1 MELTNAFEVP
11 VPEEEAFAVLLDVA
25 RVLPCFPGA
34 ELVEVL
40 DAQTFACKVTLR
52 LGPIALTFRGN
63 AKIVESDPVA
73 KHARITLRG
82 SDEKGRGGADAVV
95 QFQLHGAGERTKV
108 DLHTTINLT
117 GMVAQYGRGAG
128 IIQGVAAELTRQF
141 AGRLQDLLARTTDG
155 PPD

>member
-11 VPEEEAFAVLLDVA
+11 VSDEEAFAVLLDVS

-34 ELVEVL
+34 ELVNVI
-40 DAQTFACKVTLR
+40 DAETFGCKVTIR
-52 LGPIALTFRGN
+52 LGPIALAFRGI

-95 QFQLHGAGERTKV
+95 QFQLHGAGERTNV
-108 DLHTTINLT
+108 ELHTTINLT
-117 GMVAQYGRGAG
+117 GMVAQYGRGSG
-128 IIQGVAAELTRQF
+128 IIQGLASELTRQF
-141 AGRLQDLLARTTDG
+141 AARLKDMLGSA
-155 PPD
+155 

>member
-11 VPEEEAFAVLLDVA
+11 VSDEEAFAVLLDVE

-34 ELVEVL
+34 ELVNVV
-40 DAQTFACKVTLR
+40 DPQTYACKVTLR
-52 LGPIALTFRGN
+52 LGPIVLTFRGT

-95 QFQLHGAGERTKV
+95 QFQLHGDGERTAV
-108 DLHTTINLT
+108 ELHTTINLT
-117 GMVAQYGRGAG
+117 GMVAQYGRGSG
-128 IIQGVAAELTRQF
+128 IIQGAASELTRQF
-141 AGRLQDLLARTTDG
+141 AGRLKDMLAG
-155 PPD
+155 